1 MNIYERADKAAELKK
16 NAVYNCAQA
25 VAVVLADQTDLSEA
39 ELLKINSGFAV
50 GMGNMEAT
58 CGALVGA
65 VIMAGLSK
73 EGKGSVR
80 LAKQMSVQF
89 AKKTGASLCKDL
101 KGRDTK
107 VVLCPCEECVRNAV
121 LIYDEIVGLKE
132 NTGADC

>member
-16 NAVYNCAQA
+16 RGVYNCAQA
-25 VAVVLADQTDLSEA
+25 VAFVLADQTDLTEA

-65 VIMAGLSK
+65 VIMAGLSQG
-73 EGKGSVR
+73 GKGTVR
-80 LAKQMSVQF
+80 LAKQMSEQF
-89 AKKTGASLCKDL
+89 VKKTGAALCKDL

-107 VVLCPCEECVRNAV
+107 VVLCPCEDCVRNAV
-121 LIYDEIVGLKE
+121 LIYGETVGLKE
-132 NTGADC
+132 